1 MSVIVA
7 LGNDPPVASNTNSL
21 IDESANRADD
31 PNTKSVTNQSANPS
45 INESTNQEIDHTVP
59 LSLDEIRALVLNL
72 LPLPVEQESLNFIID
87 GLKHG
92 VRPDSIPNDWQ
103 WPVNAQN
110 VADERLEW
118 LWNGQIPLGQMTM
131 LDGPG
136 GVGKSCIGLDI
147 AARLSRAE
155 PMPGDKTIRGFE
167 RSLIIASEDDLPVL
181 RGRLIA
187 AGARLEF
194 IDLLPDP
201 ILLPSRAANL
211 RAICEQGQY
220 RFVVCDPIYSCFD
233 RGLSANAELDVRA
246 VLAPLRTIARD
257 LKLAVLLLRH
267 LNKDVGAEPTI
278 RGMGS
283 VAFSNYCRSSLFIW
297 GGFNGTYETVMRQI
311 KTNNGPI
318 SQKWPYR
325 IEGVELPTGSFPR
338 VVWGQPIEAGAFA
351 DEPGIKKTKQA
362 EAKKTNPKASVD
374 QPDQDVPDQDVDEC
388 LASFLAILNDSEA
401 SKKCPAVAKILNAQF
416 GKATWELAKD
426 KAKSQGLA
434 TAKKTPSG
442 VSEWIKLEP
451 VNLESLIKNQFIPEP
466 DPVNLESLPIPGE
479 SQ

>member
-7 LGNDPPVASNTNSL
+7 LGNDPPIASNTNSL
-21 IDESANRADD
+21 IDESANQPVD
-31 PNTKSVTNQSANPS
+31 PNTKSVTNQSANPL
-45 INESTNQEIDHTVP
+45 INESTNREIDHTIP

-92 VRPDSIPNDWQ
+92 VRPDAIPNDWQ

-118 LWNGQIPLGQMTM
+118 LWNGQIPIGQMTM

-155 PMPGDKTIRGFE
+155 PMPGDDSVRGFE
-167 RSLIIASEDDLPVL
+167 RSLIIATEDSLPVL

-187 AGARLEF
+187 AGARLEA
-194 IDLLPDP
+194 IDLLADP

-220 RFVVCDPIYSCFD
+220 RFVVCDPIVACFD
-233 RGLSANAELDVRA
+233 RGLSANTELDVRA

-283 VAFSNYCRSSLFIW
+283 VAFSNCCRSNLFIW
-297 GGFNGTYETVMRQI
+297 GACNGKYETVMRQI

-318 SQKWPYR
+318 GQKWPYR
-325 IEGVELPTGSFPR
+325 IEGVELEHGSFPR
-338 VVWGQPIEAGAFA
+338 VVWGQPIENGAFP
-351 DEPGIKKTKQA
+351 DEPGIKKAKAKKTKQA
-362 EAKKTNPKASVD
+362 KASVD
-374 QPDQDVPDQDVDEC
+374 QPDQDVDDECDILSKKARAQLNDQDVDEC

-401 SKKCPAVAKILNAQF
+401 SKECPAVAQVLKGQF
-416 GKATWELAKD
+416 GEATRKLAMD

-434 TAKKTPSG
+434 ATAKKTSG
-442 VSEWIKLEP
+442 SGDVREWIKLEP
-451 VNLESLIKNQFIPEP
+451 VNLDSFFL
-466 DPVNLESLPIPGE
+466 PGE